1 MQGKIKSALL
11 TTAIVLG
18 TIYALRQISVTKSF
32 VDKALAG

>member
-18 TIYALRQISVTKSF
+18 TIYALRQISVTKNF